1 MPFHSK
7 AQARAAFSGALGPKM
22 KKRAR
27 TWAHETPNMK
37 RLPQHVAKKKGK
49 KP

>member
-1 MPFHSK
+1 
-7 AQARAAFSGALGPKM
+7 M

-37 RLPQHVAKKKGK
+37 RLPQHVAKRKGK
-49 KP
+49 K